1 MRGGDRA
8 VGEGA
13 RGEEEGEYH
22 AAGAARAGGQG
33 DRGELRGAEPQA
45 ERRGRVWAL
54 ERDRVE
60 QRLRRRDAVDG
71 RLERLLAPEQGLRI
85 PQREEARA
93 EPRPGADQDLAPPRR
108 RHRARADRV
117 AGRDEGA
124 ADERADGADPAG
136 EGISARAERL
146 DGAPAEMAP
155 NGAALEEP
163 AGEGRADGRQRR
175 RRQAGGHVGARRRE
189 LVDEDGARDRKP
201 EKRRQRAGRAG
212 ERGLALVEPVAPRER
227 RAADSAGGDHG
238 CLGPDAEAR
247 RGRQQRRREQRAD
260 GARAG
265 PGRRAARRRD
275 VVPHAE
281 EAAARRDGD
290 AAHGDAAG
298 RRDGRHEPALRGQAA
313 PDHAQRRPERRGVR
327 GTEARRRRAD
337 RERRQRRPGR
347 VDGRGRRCRR
357 SVLGSSTAAPGGP
370 QQRFRRL
377 QASSRRVGG
386 GSGRGDQ

>member
-1 MRGGDRA
+1 MRGGDGA
-8 VGEGA
+8 VGERA
-13 RGEEEGEYH
+13 RGEEERKDH
-22 AAGAARAGGQG
+22 AAGAAGAGGQG
-33 DRGELRGAEPQA
+33 NRGKLRGAEPQA
-45 ERRGRVWAL
+45 EGCGRPRAL

-71 RLERLLAPEQGLRI
+71 HLERLLAPEQRLRI

-117 AGRDEGA
+117 AARDEGA
-124 ADERADGADPAG
+124 ADERADYTHAAREDVR
-136 EGISARAERL
+136 ARAERL

-189 LVDEDGARDRKP
+189 LVDEDGARDRKSQ
-201 EKRRQRAGRAG
+201 KRRQRAGRAG

-227 RAADSAGGDHG
+227 CAADRAGGDHG
-238 CLGPDAEAR
+238 RLGPDAEAR

-265 PGRRAARRRD
+265 RGAAPRAA
-275 VVPHAE
+275 A
-281 EAAARRDGD
+281 
-290 AAHGDAAG
+290 
-298 RRDGRHEPALRGQAA
+298 
-313 PDHAQRRPERRGVR
+313 
-327 GTEARRRRAD
+327 T
-337 RERRQRRPGR
+337 
-347 VDGRGRRCRR
+347 
-357 SVLGSSTAAPGGP
+357 
-370 QQRFRRL
+370 
-377 QASSRRVGG
+377 
-386 GSGRGDQ
+386 